1 MAMSGAGRVVMLGLV
16 MVLPWNGLLRPA
28 GGDWLSLSGA
38 AMAGDDDDDDREDR
52 EDRED
57 RDDRSDDREDR
68 EDDAEDEEED
78 RRDDEEDAAEDRRDE
93 AEDAAEDRRDEAEDR
108 RDEAEDA
115 AEDRR
120 DDAED
125 AAEDRREADADRR
138 EERRRE
144 DRGRDDR
151 GRGQDG
157 GAARGGADPDRPG
170 PGGAPEGARE
180 VVGEIVALDLSEAD
194 LAALVAQGYVVIGET
209 AIPELGTQTRRL
221 KPPAGVSEEAAR
233 AAVRALPS
241 GADADFNHFYR
252 AEEGLV
258 PASAPAP
265 APGPAPE
272 GALTCEG
279 MYCAAFE
286 QIAWPVAPSRE
297 VACGTPV
304 TIGLI
309 DTGLNAEHA
318 TFAGARI
325 EVTRLSDATLDPSR
339 AVHGTA
345 TAAILVGAPDSRS
358 PGLVPWARL
367 VAVDAFHR
375 VGQDE
380 RADVVALIEGLGY
393 LAEQGVGVINLS
405 LAGPPNTVLEEAIA
419 RLVNEQGIV
428 IVAAAGNGGPRAEP
442 AYPAAYDGVIAVTAI
457 DGGDGVYRR
466 AQQGDYVDLAAPGV
480 EVWTAASVSG
490 ARSKTGTSF
499 AVPFVTAAAVLV
511 RQGNPALSPA
521 EVEARLEAA
530 ARDLGDP
537 GRDPVFGAG
546 ALMAAG
552 LCAQAA
558 PVVADTPAVVAAG
571 GVQAGPPEPGAA
583 EPAGQGAMA
592 PAGAETGA
600 ETGAESG
607 ADAGAETAADAG
619 ANGGPADA
627 DPLSAEPASD

>member
-1 MAMSGAGRVVMLGLV
+1 MASVIRVMLLGVVL
-16 MVLPWNGLLRPA
+16 VLPWAGLLRPV
-28 GGDWLSLSGA
+28 GGDWPQGA
-38 AMAGDDDDDDREDR
+38 AMAGDDDDDDGDR
-52 EDRED
+52 GGD
-57 RDDRSDDREDR
+57 RDDRDDR
-68 EDDAEDEEED
+68 DDD
-78 RRDDEEDAAEDRRDE
+78 RDDRDDDRDDAEDRRDE
-93 AEDAAEDRRDEAEDR
+93 AEDAAEDRQDDAEDAAEDRQDEAEDR
-108 RDEAEDA
+108 QDEAEDA

-120 DDAED
+120 DEAEGE
-125 AAEDRREADADRR
+125 AEDRREGAEDAAQDRR
-138 EERRRE
+138 EEAE
-144 DRGRDDR
+144 DRDRRDDVAPSR
-151 GRGQDG
+151 PRRSGGDG
-157 GAARGGADPDRPG
+157 ARDDEAPRPVRPG
-170 PGGAPEGARE
+170 PGGAPSGARE

-209 AIPELGTQTRRL
+209 VIPELGTQTRRL

-252 AEEGLV
+252 AEEGIV

-265 APGPAPE
+265 VPGGSLP
-272 GALTCEG
+272 CEG
-279 MYCAAFE
+279 MYCAAFG
-286 QIAWPVAPSRE
+286 QIAWPVTPSRE

-304 TIGLI
+304 TIGMI

-345 TAAILVGAPDSRS
+345 TAAILVGAPESRS

-393 LAEQGVGVINLS
+393 LAEQGVRVINLS
-405 LAGPPNTVLEEAIA
+405 LAGPPNTVLEEAIT
-419 RLVNEQGIV
+419 RLVREDGVV

-442 AYPAAYDGVIAVTAI
+442 VYPAAYDGVIAVTAI

-499 AVPFVTAAAVLV
+499 AVPFVTAAVVLV
-511 RQGNPALSPA
+511 LQGNPALTPA
-521 EVEARLEAA
+521 EVEARLDAA

-552 LCAQAA
+552 LCKQTVPDGPVAA
-558 PVVADTPAVVAAG
+558 LPDAPAVVVTAVPTVAVVPPAGILAG
-571 GVQAGPPEPGAA
+571 GEQVVVAGDANVGAAAESPLPA
-583 EPAGQGAMA
+583 EPA
-592 PAGAETGA
+592 P
-600 ETGAESG
+600 
-607 ADAGAETAADAG
+607 D
-619 ANGGPADA
+619 
-627 DPLSAEPASD
+627 